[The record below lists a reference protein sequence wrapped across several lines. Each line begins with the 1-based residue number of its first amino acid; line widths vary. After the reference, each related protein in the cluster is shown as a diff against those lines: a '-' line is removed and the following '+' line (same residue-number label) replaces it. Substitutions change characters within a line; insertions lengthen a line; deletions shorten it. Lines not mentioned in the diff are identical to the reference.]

1 MVLGAAMLQRPV
13 SSSTRRR
20 PCNPFGTGH
29 GKRVRPSS
37 GQQPLSNTAGQ
48 LPAPDCPGKGGG
60 VSLSFEP
67 ANESARGASRDGGAI
82 SNVRAAP
89 LRRLRARWPRGGEWS
104 GVEWS
109 GAAATGPRPLHRPRG
124 VLSGG
129 LPPRPGCRG
138 AVAVEGGA
146 VGSRRAAPRPVSG
159 SAHAGQLLLP
169 WGCPLGSGG
178 LC

>member
-48 LPAPDCPGKGGG
+48 LPAPDCPGKGGECRYR
-60 VSLSFEP
+60 SNLP
-67 ANESARGASRDGGAI
+67 MRARGARHVTGVPFQTSGRHRCAAYVLGGPAE
-82 SNVRAAP
+82 V
-89 LRRLRARWPRGGEWS
+89 S

-109 GAAATGPRPLHRPRG
+109 GAGRRLPALGRFTGPAVCCPEAFPRG
-124 VLSGG
+124 
-129 LPPRPGCRG
+129 P
-138 AVAVEGGA
+138 AVEGPLQWRG
-146 VGSRRAAPRPVSG
+146 GRWE
-159 SAHAGQLLLP
+159 AGGRLR
-169 WGCPLGSGG
+169 G
-178 LC
+178 L

>member
-48 LPAPDCPGKGGG
+48 LPAPDCPGKGGECRYR
-60 VSLSFEP
+60 SNLP
-67 ANESARGASRDGGAI
+67 MRARGARHVTGVPFQTSGRHRCAAYVLGGPAE
-82 SNVRAAP
+82 V
-89 LRRLRARWPRGGEWS
+89 S
-104 GVEWS
+104 GVERS